1 MAVEQL
7 SELLEEEIKPNKIA
21 ELKQRVVD
29 KSIYVKHRREILLE
43 DTAQGLKG
51 KLYIYIWIYEYILSY
66 NFHIFNNE
74 Y

>member
-51 KLYIYIWIYEYILSY
+51 KLYIYI
-66 NFHIFNNE
+66 
-74 Y
+74 

>member
-51 KLYIYIWIYEYILSY
+51 NIKINSFLY
-66 NFHIFNNE
+66 NFKLLII
-74 Y
+74 